1 MTVEKVKRKTATLHS
16 DWFNSLGIKH
26 VAVYYRNECLQIL
39 PDLKSAQEWAKK
51 NGFTHA
57 RYSGVFT
64 GEYQP
69 KAGAL

>member
-1 MTVEKVKRKTATLHS
+1 MTVEKVKRKTATLHF
-16 DWFNSLGIKH
+16 DWFYGGGVKH

-39 PDLKSAQEWAKK
+39 PDMKSAQEWAKK

-64 GEYQP
+64 GKDQP